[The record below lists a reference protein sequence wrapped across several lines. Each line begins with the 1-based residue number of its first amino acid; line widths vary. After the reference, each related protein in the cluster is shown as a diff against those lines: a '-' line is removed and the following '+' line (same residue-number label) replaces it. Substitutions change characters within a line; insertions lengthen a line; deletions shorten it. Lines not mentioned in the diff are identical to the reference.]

1 MAKGI
6 DPKFVHYGI
15 RKDDLAMIEAIC
27 EAEGVD
33 FDWLSEDI
41 LKAYHAKKVDVIEM
55 SDNETEDI
63 IRNAIQKNTSIN
75 TIMLIQ
81 RIKISNYKTYLSLDL
96 DLTVDDDRPIIL
108 IGGANGGGK
117 TTLFEAISGALYGLK
132 IENKE
137 HFMELLNQ
145 GALNTAKPE
154 ISLQI
159 TFVGKV
165 LGQQQKYILKRV
177 YQLNPQGK
185 PLESVSLNMNGNMYV
200 YGTMTAPKDRV
211 KAEQEINKI
220 IKANLPQELSQYFL
234 FDAMQS
240 SELLKKNVFAQ
251 TIRDNFENVLGFKK
265 YLQLKRAAEKLQQE
279 WAQQRLEAEKE
290 AQEYNELCAQK
301 DKLTADL
308 NTCIAE
314 QDTKYKYLASVEVEY
329 KRAKDGAQE
338 ASALNKK
345 IQELASKIDDIV
357 KRAAT
362 YAEDL
367 KAFVDNIEIDLFL
380 PKLASNLAQEINNI
394 LHIKEQLQK
403 ENTGAYPLETLKD
416 VTNKIITYLK
426 DLSLCSESVDEEQV
440 VSHIVA
446 IQNST
451 NKEDPFGYLDEAEV
465 TALSNLVKR
474 TGSNQF
480 IALDRQRQELEI
492 QLSTLD
498 NLRSQKQ
505 TLEQTQA
512 GGNEYLIQNYEAA
525 QKQIEKLKGQEATLK
540 ADIQRL
546 EKRIHQFDV
555 QIQQEPDI
563 KFDTLVKLKPLFE
576 KIADSLLKKKKA
588 QIESEMQQQLNKLLV
603 SYKGHV
609 AKVELSDSI
618 EQFNIKLYHTAGNE
632 ISLNQLN
639 AASKQ
644 IFIQV
649 LLKVLRNLGDYNPPV
664 MIDTVMGVLDNES
677 RDALM
682 EEYFPQLAE
691 QTILLCTTS
700 EIRTDSDY
708 IKLEPFISKTYTL
721 HRNVEAQNTTVEDGY
736 FGLTL
741 NQ

>member
-1 MAKGI
+1 
-6 DPKFVHYGI
+6 
-15 RKDDLAMIEAIC
+15 
-27 EAEGVD
+27 
-33 FDWLSEDI
+33 
-41 LKAYHAKKVDVIEM
+41 
-55 SDNETEDI
+55 
-63 IRNAIQKNTSIN
+63 
-75 TIMLIQ
+75 MLIQ

-220 IKANLPQELSQYFL
+220 IKADLPQELSQYFL

-301 DKLTADL
+301 DKLTANL

-380 PKLASNLAQEINNI
+380 PKLAANLAQEINNI

-512 GGNEYLIQNYEAA
+512 GGNEYLIQNYEAT
-525 QKQIEKLKGQEATLK
+525 QKQIEKQKGQEATLK

-588 QIESEMQQQLNKLLV
+588 QIENEMQQQLNKLLV

>member
-1 MAKGI
+1 
-6 DPKFVHYGI
+6 
-15 RKDDLAMIEAIC
+15 
-27 EAEGVD
+27 
-33 FDWLSEDI
+33 
-41 LKAYHAKKVDVIEM
+41 
-55 SDNETEDI
+55 
-63 IRNAIQKNTSIN
+63 
-75 TIMLIQ
+75 MLIQ
-81 RIKISNYKTYLSLDL
+81 RIKINNYKTYLSLDL

-177 YQLNPQGK
+177 YQLNPQGR

-314 QDTKYKYLASVEVEY
+314 QDTKYKYLASVEVDY

-345 IQELASKIDDIV
+345 IQELTSKIDDIV

-446 IQNST
+446 IQNSA

-609 AKVELSDSI
+609 AKVELSETI

-721 HRNVEAQNTTVEDGY
+721 HRNVEAQNTTVEEGY

>member
-1 MAKGI
+1 
-6 DPKFVHYGI
+6 
-15 RKDDLAMIEAIC
+15 
-27 EAEGVD
+27 
-33 FDWLSEDI
+33 
-41 LKAYHAKKVDVIEM
+41 
-55 SDNETEDI
+55 
-63 IRNAIQKNTSIN
+63 
-75 TIMLIQ
+75 MLIQ

-525 QKQIEKLKGQEATLK
+525 QKQIEKLKSQEATLK

-546 EKRIHQFDV
+546 EKLIHQFDV

>member
-1 MAKGI
+1 
-6 DPKFVHYGI
+6 
-15 RKDDLAMIEAIC
+15 
-27 EAEGVD
+27 
-33 FDWLSEDI
+33 
-41 LKAYHAKKVDVIEM
+41 
-55 SDNETEDI
+55 
-63 IRNAIQKNTSIN
+63 
-75 TIMLIQ
+75 MLIQ

-649 LLKVLRNLGDYNPPV
+649 LLKVLRNLENLV
-664 MIDTVMGVLDNES
+664 ISQN
-677 RDALM
+677 
-682 EEYFPQLAE
+682 F
-691 QTILLCTTS
+691 TS
-700 EIRTDSDY
+700 
-708 IKLEPFISKTYTL
+708 
-721 HRNVEAQNTTVEDGY
+721 
-736 FGLTL
+736 
-741 NQ
+741 

>member
-1 MAKGI
+1 
-6 DPKFVHYGI
+6 
-15 RKDDLAMIEAIC
+15 
-27 EAEGVD
+27 
-33 FDWLSEDI
+33 
-41 LKAYHAKKVDVIEM
+41 
-55 SDNETEDI
+55 
-63 IRNAIQKNTSIN
+63 
-75 TIMLIQ
+75 MLIQ
-81 RIKISNYKTYLSLDL
+81 RIKISNFKTYLSLDL

-108 IGGANGGGK
+108 IGGSNGGGK

-132 IENKE
+132 IESKE

-145 GALNTAKPE
+145 GAVNKVKPE

-165 LGQQQKYILKRV
+165 LGQQQKYILKRN
-177 YQLNPQGK
+177 YILNPQGR

-200 YGTMTAPKDRV
+200 YGTMTAPKERV
-211 KAEQEINKI
+211 RAEQEISKI

-240 SELLKKNVFAQ
+240 SELLKKNVFQQ

-279 WAQQRLEAEKE
+279 WAEQRLEAEKE
-290 AQEYNELCAQK
+290 AKEYSSLCNQK
-301 DKLTADL
+301 EQLVIDL
-308 NTCIAE
+308 NASLAE
-314 QDTKYKYLASVEVEY
+314 QDRLYKYMSSVEDEY
-329 KRAKDGAQE
+329 QRAKEGAQQ
-338 ASALNKK
+338 AANLSKRIQDVDGK
-345 IQELASKIDDIV
+345 IRVITED
-357 KRAAT
+357 AAN
-362 YAEDL
+362 YAENL
-367 KAFVDNIEIDLFL
+367 KAFVDNIEINVFL
-380 PKLASNLAQEINNI
+380 PKLASNLSQEINNI
-394 LHIKEQLQK
+394 LRVKEQLQK
-403 ENTGAYPLETLKD
+403 QSTGTYPIETLRD
-416 VTNKIITYLK
+416 VTSKIIDYLK
-426 DLSLCSESVDEEQV
+426 ELSLCSQAVDEENV
-440 VSHIVA
+440 ISHIVA
-446 IQNST
+446 MQNTT
-451 NKEDPFGYLDEAEV
+451 NAKDPYDYLNTAEV
-465 TALSNLVKR
+465 DALRELPKKGN
-474 TGSNQF
+474 GNQF
-480 IALDRQRQELEI
+480 VSIDRKRQDMEI
-492 QLSTLD
+492 QLANLD
-498 NLRSQKQ
+498 NLRTEKR

-512 GGNEYLIQNYEAA
+512 GGNGLLIANYEDA
-525 QKQIEKLKGQEATLK
+525 KRSVDKLKTQEDSLK
-540 ADIQRL
+540 NEIQRI

-555 QIQQEPDI
+555 QIQQEPDV
-563 KFDTLVKLKPLFE
+563 KFDTLVKLRPFFDKV
-576 KIADSLLKKKKA
+576 ADNLLKKKKT
-588 QIESEMQQQLNKLLV
+588 QIETEMQSQLNRLLV

-609 AKVELSDSI
+609 GRVELSDSM
-618 EQFNIKLYHTAGNE
+618 ENFNIKLYHSAGNE

-721 HRNVEAQNTTVEDGY
+721 HRNVEEQNTTIDEGY
-736 FGLTL
+736 FGIPL

>member
-1 MAKGI
+1 
-6 DPKFVHYGI
+6 
-15 RKDDLAMIEAIC
+15 
-27 EAEGVD
+27 
-33 FDWLSEDI
+33 
-41 LKAYHAKKVDVIEM
+41 
-55 SDNETEDI
+55 
-63 IRNAIQKNTSIN
+63 
-75 TIMLIQ
+75 MLIQ

-403 ENTGAYPLETLKD
+403 ENTGVYPLETLKD
-416 VTNKIITYLK
+416 VTSKIITYLK

-525 QKQIEKLKGQEATLK
+525 QKQIEKLKAQEVTLK

-736 FGLTL
+736 FSLTL

>member
-1 MAKGI
+1 
-6 DPKFVHYGI
+6 
-15 RKDDLAMIEAIC
+15 
-27 EAEGVD
+27 
-33 FDWLSEDI
+33 
-41 LKAYHAKKVDVIEM
+41 
-55 SDNETEDI
+55 
-63 IRNAIQKNTSIN
+63 
-75 TIMLIQ
+75 MLIQ

-159 TFVGKV
+159 TFIGKV

-200 YGTMTAPKDRV
+200 YGTMTAPRDRV

-314 QDTKYKYLASVEVEY
+314 QDAKYKYLASVEVEY

-380 PKLASNLAQEINNI
+380 PKLAANLAQEINNI

-682 EEYFPQLAE
+682 DEYFPQLAE

>member
-1 MAKGI
+1 
-6 DPKFVHYGI
+6 
-15 RKDDLAMIEAIC
+15 
-27 EAEGVD
+27 
-33 FDWLSEDI
+33 
-41 LKAYHAKKVDVIEM
+41 
-55 SDNETEDI
+55 
-63 IRNAIQKNTSIN
+63 
-75 TIMLIQ
+75 MLIQ

-525 QKQIEKLKGQEATLK
+525 QKQIEKLKSQEATLK

-609 AKVELSDSI
+609 AKVE
-618 EQFNIKLYHTAGNE
+618 
-632 ISLNQLN
+632 
-639 AASKQ
+639 
-644 IFIQV
+644 
-649 LLKVLRNLGDYNPPV
+649 
-664 MIDTVMGVLDNES
+664 
-677 RDALM
+677 
-682 EEYFPQLAE
+682 
-691 QTILLCTTS
+691 
-700 EIRTDSDY
+700 
-708 IKLEPFISKTYTL
+708 
-721 HRNVEAQNTTVEDGY
+721 EDV
-736 FGLTL
+736 
-741 NQ
+741 N

>member
-1 MAKGI
+1 
-6 DPKFVHYGI
+6 
-15 RKDDLAMIEAIC
+15 
-27 EAEGVD
+27 
-33 FDWLSEDI
+33 
-41 LKAYHAKKVDVIEM
+41 
-55 SDNETEDI
+55 
-63 IRNAIQKNTSIN
+63 
-75 TIMLIQ
+75 MLIQ
-81 RIKISNYKTYLSLDL
+81 RIKISNFKTYLSLDL

-108 IGGANGGGK
+108 IGGSNGGGK

-132 IENKE
+132 IESKE

-145 GALNTAKPE
+145 GAVNKVKPE

-165 LGQQQKYILKRV
+165 LGQQQKYILKRN
-177 YQLNPQGK
+177 YILNPQGR

-200 YGTMTAPKDRV
+200 YGTMTAPKERV
-211 KAEQEINKI
+211 RAEQEISKI

-240 SELLKKNVFAQ
+240 SELLKKNVFQQ

-279 WAQQRLEAEKE
+279 WAEQRLEAENEAKE
-290 AQEYNELCAQK
+290 YSSLCNQK
-301 DKLTADL
+301 EQLVIDL
-308 NTCIAE
+308 NASLAE
-314 QDTKYKYLASVEVEY
+314 QDRLYKYMSSVEDEY
-329 KRAKDGAQE
+329 QRAKEGAQQ
-338 ASALNKK
+338 AANLSKRIQDVDGK
-345 IQELASKIDDIV
+345 IRVITED
-357 KRAAT
+357 AAN
-362 YAEDL
+362 YAENL
-367 KAFVDNIEIDLFL
+367 KAFVDNIEINVFL
-380 PKLASNLAQEINNI
+380 PKLASNLSQEINNI
-394 LHIKEQLQK
+394 LRVKEQLQK
-403 ENTGAYPLETLKD
+403 QSTGAYPIETLRD
-416 VTNKIITYLK
+416 VTSKIIDYLK
-426 DLSLCSESVDEEQV
+426 ELSLCSQAVDEENV
-440 VSHIVA
+440 ISHIVA
-446 IQNST
+446 MQNTT
-451 NKEDPFGYLDEAEV
+451 NAKDPYDYLNTAEV
-465 TALSNLVKR
+465 DALRELPKKGN
-474 TGSNQF
+474 GNQF
-480 IALDRQRQELEI
+480 VSIDRKRQDMEI
-492 QLSTLD
+492 QLANLD
-498 NLRSQKQ
+498 NLRTEKR

-512 GGNEYLIQNYEAA
+512 GGNGLLIANYEDA
-525 QKQIEKLKGQEATLK
+525 KRSVDKLKTQEDSLK
-540 ADIQRL
+540 NEIQRL

-555 QIQQEPDI
+555 QIQQEPDV
-563 KFDTLVKLKPLFE
+563 KFDTLVKLRPFFDKV
-576 KIADSLLKKKKA
+576 ADNLLKKKKT
-588 QIESEMQQQLNKLLV
+588 QIETEMQSQLNRLLV

-609 AKVELSDSI
+609 GRVELSDSM
-618 EQFNIKLYHTAGNE
+618 ENFNIKLYHSAGNE

-721 HRNVEAQNTTVEDGY
+721 HRNVEEQNTTIDEGY
-736 FGLTL
+736 FGIPL

>member
-1 MAKGI
+1 
-6 DPKFVHYGI
+6 
-15 RKDDLAMIEAIC
+15 
-27 EAEGVD
+27 
-33 FDWLSEDI
+33 
-41 LKAYHAKKVDVIEM
+41 
-55 SDNETEDI
+55 
-63 IRNAIQKNTSIN
+63 
-75 TIMLIQ
+75 
-81 RIKISNYKTYLSLDL
+81 
-96 DLTVDDDRPIIL
+96 
-108 IGGANGGGK
+108 
-117 TTLFEAISGALYGLK
+117 
-132 IENKE
+132 
-137 HFMELLNQ
+137 MELLNQ

-512 GGNEYLIQNYEAA
+512 GGNEYLIQNYEAT

-588 QIESEMQQQLNKLLV
+588 QIENEMQQQLNKLLV

>member
-1 MAKGI
+1 
-6 DPKFVHYGI
+6 
-15 RKDDLAMIEAIC
+15 
-27 EAEGVD
+27 
-33 FDWLSEDI
+33 
-41 LKAYHAKKVDVIEM
+41 
-55 SDNETEDI
+55 
-63 IRNAIQKNTSIN
+63 
-75 TIMLIQ
+75 MLIQ

-117 TTLFEAISGALYGLK
+117 TTLFEAISGVLYGLK

-525 QKQIEKLKGQEATLK
+525 QKQIEKLKSQEATLK

>member
-1 MAKGI
+1 
-6 DPKFVHYGI
+6 
-15 RKDDLAMIEAIC
+15 
-27 EAEGVD
+27 
-33 FDWLSEDI
+33 
-41 LKAYHAKKVDVIEM
+41 
-55 SDNETEDI
+55 
-63 IRNAIQKNTSIN
+63 
-75 TIMLIQ
+75 MLIQ

-145 GALNTAKPE
+145 GALNTVKPE
-154 ISLQI
+154 ISLQV

-200 YGTMTAPKDRV
+200 YGTMTTPKDRV

-314 QDTKYKYLASVEVEY
+314 QDAKYKYLASVEVEY

-380 PKLASNLAQEINNI
+380 PKFASNLAQEINNI

-525 QKQIEKLKGQEATLK
+525 QKQIEKLKSQEATLK

>member
-1 MAKGI
+1 
-6 DPKFVHYGI
+6 
-15 RKDDLAMIEAIC
+15 
-27 EAEGVD
+27 
-33 FDWLSEDI
+33 
-41 LKAYHAKKVDVIEM
+41 
-55 SDNETEDI
+55 
-63 IRNAIQKNTSIN
+63 
-75 TIMLIQ
+75 MLIQ
-81 RIKISNYKTYLSLDL
+81 RIKISNFKTYLSLDL

-108 IGGANGGGK
+108 IGGSNGGGK

-132 IENKE
+132 IESKE

-145 GALNTAKPE
+145 GAVNKVKPE

-165 LGQQQKYILKRV
+165 LGQQQKYILKRN
-177 YQLNPQGK
+177 YILNPQGR

-200 YGTMTAPKDRV
+200 YGTMTAPKERV
-211 KAEQEINKI
+211 RAEQEISKI

-240 SELLKKNVFAQ
+240 SELLKKNVFQQ

-279 WAQQRLEAEKE
+279 WAEQRLEAEKE
-290 AQEYNELCAQK
+290 AKEYSSLCNQK
-301 DKLTADL
+301 EQLVIDL
-308 NTCIAE
+308 NASLAE
-314 QDTKYKYLASVEVEY
+314 QDRLYKYMSSVEDEY
-329 KRAKDGAQE
+329 QRAKEGAQQ
-338 ASALNKK
+338 AANLSKRIQDVDGK
-345 IQELASKIDDIV
+345 IRVITED
-357 KRAAT
+357 AAN
-362 YAEDL
+362 YAENL
-367 KAFVDNIEIDLFL
+367 KAFVDNIEINVFL
-380 PKLASNLAQEINNI
+380 PKLASNLSQEINNI
-394 LHIKEQLQK
+394 LRVKEQLQK
-403 ENTGAYPLETLKD
+403 QSTGTYPIETLRD
-416 VTNKIITYLK
+416 VTSKIIDYLK
-426 DLSLCSESVDEEQV
+426 ELSLCSQAVDEENV
-440 VSHIVA
+440 ISHIVA
-446 IQNST
+446 MQNTT
-451 NKEDPFGYLDEAEV
+451 NAKDPYDYLNTAEV
-465 TALSNLVKR
+465 DALRELPKKGN
-474 TGSNQF
+474 GNQF
-480 IALDRQRQELEI
+480 VSIDRKRQDMEI
-492 QLSTLD
+492 QLANLD
-498 NLRSQKQ
+498 NLRTEKR

-512 GGNEYLIQNYEAA
+512 GGNGLLIANYEDA
-525 QKQIEKLKGQEATLK
+525 KRSVDKLKTQEDSLK
-540 ADIQRL
+540 NEIQRL

-555 QIQQEPDI
+555 QIQQEPDV
-563 KFDTLVKLKPLFE
+563 KFDTLVKLRPFFDKV
-576 KIADSLLKKKKA
+576 ADNLLKKKKT
-588 QIESEMQQQLNKLLV
+588 QIETEMQSQLNRLLV

-609 AKVELSDSI
+609 GRVELSDSM
-618 EQFNIKLYHTAGNE
+618 ENFNIKLYHSASNE

-721 HRNVEAQNTTVEDGY
+721 HRNVEEQNTTIDEGY
-736 FGLTL
+736 FGIPL

>member
-1 MAKGI
+1 
-6 DPKFVHYGI
+6 
-15 RKDDLAMIEAIC
+15 
-27 EAEGVD
+27 
-33 FDWLSEDI
+33 
-41 LKAYHAKKVDVIEM
+41 
-55 SDNETEDI
+55 
-63 IRNAIQKNTSIN
+63 
-75 TIMLIQ
+75 MLIQ
-81 RIKISNYKTYLSLDL
+81 RIKISNFKTYLSLDL

-108 IGGANGGGK
+108 IGGSNGGGK

-132 IENKE
+132 IESKE

-145 GALNTAKPE
+145 GAVNKVKPE

-165 LGQQQKYILKRV
+165 LGQQQKYILKRN
-177 YQLNPQGK
+177 YILNPQGR

-200 YGTMTAPKDRV
+200 YGTMTAPKERV
-211 KAEQEINKI
+211 RAEQEISKI

-240 SELLKKNVFAQ
+240 SELLKKNVFQQ

-279 WAQQRLEAEKE
+279 WAEQRLEAEKE
-290 AQEYNELCAQK
+290 AKEYSSLCNQK
-301 DKLTADL
+301 EQLVIDL
-308 NTCIAE
+308 NASLAE
-314 QDTKYKYLASVEVEY
+314 QDRLYKYMSSVEDEY
-329 KRAKDGAQE
+329 QRAKEGAQQ
-338 ASALNKK
+338 AANLSKRIQDVDGK
-345 IQELASKIDDIV
+345 IRVITED
-357 KRAAT
+357 AAN
-362 YAEDL
+362 YAENL
-367 KAFVDNIEIDLFL
+367 KAFVDNIEINVFL
-380 PKLASNLAQEINNI
+380 PKLASNFSQEINNI
-394 LHIKEQLQK
+394 LRVKEQLQK
-403 ENTGAYPLETLKD
+403 QSTGTYPIETLRD
-416 VTNKIITYLK
+416 VTSKIIDYLK
-426 DLSLCSESVDEEQV
+426 ELSLCSQAVDEENV
-440 VSHIVA
+440 ISHIVA
-446 IQNST
+446 MQNTT
-451 NKEDPFGYLDEAEV
+451 NAKDPYDYLNTAEV
-465 TALSNLVKR
+465 DALRELPKKGN
-474 TGSNQF
+474 GNQF
-480 IALDRQRQELEI
+480 VSIDRKRQDMEI
-492 QLSTLD
+492 QLANLD
-498 NLRSQKQ
+498 NLRTEKR

-512 GGNEYLIQNYEAA
+512 GGNGLLIANYEDA
-525 QKQIEKLKGQEATLK
+525 KRSVDKLKTQEDSLK
-540 ADIQRL
+540 NEIQRL

-555 QIQQEPDI
+555 QIQQEPDV
-563 KFDTLVKLKPLFE
+563 KFDTLVKLRPFFDKV
-576 KIADSLLKKKKA
+576 ADNLLKKKKT
-588 QIESEMQQQLNKLLV
+588 QIETEMQSQLNRLLV

-609 AKVELSDSI
+609 GRVELSDSM
-618 EQFNIKLYHTAGNE
+618 ENFNIKLYHSAGNE

-721 HRNVEAQNTTVEDGY
+721 HRNVEEQNTTIDEGY
-736 FGLTL
+736 FGIPL

>member
-1 MAKGI
+1 
-6 DPKFVHYGI
+6 
-15 RKDDLAMIEAIC
+15 
-27 EAEGVD
+27 
-33 FDWLSEDI
+33 
-41 LKAYHAKKVDVIEM
+41 
-55 SDNETEDI
+55 
-63 IRNAIQKNTSIN
+63 
-75 TIMLIQ
+75 MLIQ

-380 PKLASNLAQEINNI
+380 PKLASNLGQEINNI
-394 LHIKEQLQK
+394 LHIKELLQK

-480 IALDRQRQELEI
+480 IALDRQRQELEF

>member
-1 MAKGI
+1 
-6 DPKFVHYGI
+6 
-15 RKDDLAMIEAIC
+15 
-27 EAEGVD
+27 
-33 FDWLSEDI
+33 
-41 LKAYHAKKVDVIEM
+41 
-55 SDNETEDI
+55 
-63 IRNAIQKNTSIN
+63 
-75 TIMLIQ
+75 MLIQ

-525 QKQIEKLKGQEATLK
+525 QKQIEKLKSQEATLK

-609 AKVELSDSI
+609 TKVELSDSI

-708 IKLEPFISKTYTL
+708 IKLEPFISQTYTL

>member
-1 MAKGI
+1 
-6 DPKFVHYGI
+6 
-15 RKDDLAMIEAIC
+15 
-27 EAEGVD
+27 
-33 FDWLSEDI
+33 
-41 LKAYHAKKVDVIEM
+41 
-55 SDNETEDI
+55 
-63 IRNAIQKNTSIN
+63 
-75 TIMLIQ
+75 MLIQ

-200 YGTMTAPKDRV
+200 YGTMTAPKVRV

-329 KRAKDGAQE
+329 KQAKDGAQE

-588 QIESEMQQQLNKLLV
+588 QIENEMQQQLNKLLV